1 MQVALP
7 DRFRRRNADDAL
19 ALVGR
24 LHRGI
29 LSPEEWCEGLN
40 ALAAYVGAD
49 AAGSLIWDRRSD
61 RIVLGDHDMFPMPV
75 AHDYHR
81 HFQHIDPAR
90 DRLRDAPVGAIY
102 VDQLDLGARQISE
115 SAFYREF
122 LHPANVE
129 SVMAMTVH
137 REQHVD
143 WVVGFQRQRGRPLFD
158 IENAVAL
165 RGVVTHLQTAFL
177 LKHRMR
183 ELQAAH
189 AWSLETLDRLAIPL
203 LVMNAQLR
211 VVSANSLGRDCVD
224 REHAPAIASSADS
237 PLRKAVAHAC
247 GDDGRPARVTTF
259 ASLAQTD
266 GRPGLWVALPM
277 PVRAQTAFDIEQPCA
292 LIAGIGLQAQAL
304 PAEDLLRTL
313 FGLTRAEI
321 ALTEKLANGQ
331 TLTEAA
337 EVASISRETAR
348 THLKSILRKTGTR
361 RQSELTA
368 LLAGLTVVRPG

>member
-1 MQVALP
+1 MQAARP
-7 DRFRRRNADDAL
+7 PPFKRRNADDAL

-24 LHRGI
+24 LHQGI
-29 LSPEEWCEGLN
+29 LSPEAWGEGLN

-49 AAGSLIWDRRSD
+49 AASSLIWDRRSD
-61 RIVLGDHDMFPMPV
+61 RIELSDHGMFPVPS
-75 AHDYHR
+75 AYDYHQ
-81 HFQHIDPAR
+81 HFHHIDPAR
-90 DRLRDAPVGAIY
+90 DRLRDASVGAIY

-115 SAFYREF
+115 STFYREF

-177 LKHRMR
+177 LKHKMR

-189 AWSLETLDRLAIPL
+189 AWSLETLNRLAIPL
-203 LVMNAQLR
+203 LVMDAQLR
-211 VVSANSLGRDCVD
+211 VISANGLGREWVD
-224 REHAPAIASSADS
+224 REHAPAMASLDES
-237 PLRKAVAHAC
+237 PLRKAVTHAC
-247 GDDGRPARVTTF
+247 GDAGRPAQVTTF
-259 ASLAQTD
+259 ASLVQTD

-277 PVRAQTAFDIEQPCA
+277 PARAHTPLDIEQPCA

-337 EVASISRETAR
+337 EAARISRETAR

-368 LLAGLTVVRPG
+368 LLAWLTVVRPG